1 MPPHHHTLPVPAI
14 PPTSK
19 KSAPHGPAII
29 RIRPSQ
35 PPRVLGRSQHF
46 DTTRNTAVDCGP
58 IAVPLL
64 AGGLTPGMSWLQ
76 ASGREY
82 SPTWRNPA
90 VPRSPSKLQGGP
102 VALNATLV
110 DSDSFDSNK
119 LHAVHSHVTEK
130 MPLWLQSLLTT
141 WSVGYYRS
149 RSPQAFRMDDAPST
163 HPSRCAFPCIESV
176 ET

>member
-29 RIRPSQ
+29 HGKSNP
-35 PPRVLGRSQHF
+35 H
-46 DTTRNTAVDCGP
+46 
-58 IAVPLL
+58 LL
-64 AGGLTPGMSWLQ
+64 QGMSWLQ

-102 VALNATLV
+102 V
-110 DSDSFDSNK
+110 SS
-119 LHAVHSHVTEK
+119 EK
-130 MPLWLQSLLTT
+130 SGGEDLMNIGVREGWGMVLDWIGSLGHWIAWSWFYLT